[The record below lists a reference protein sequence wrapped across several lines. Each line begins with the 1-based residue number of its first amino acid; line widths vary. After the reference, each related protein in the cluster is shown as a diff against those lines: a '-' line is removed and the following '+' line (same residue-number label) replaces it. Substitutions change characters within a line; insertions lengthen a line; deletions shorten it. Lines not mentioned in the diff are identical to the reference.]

1 MWKNALAVIV
11 LVFFATACGN
21 DAAPV
26 ISDGG
31 TADTDTDTDTDAD
44 GDTDADSDTD
54 ADTDTDSDGGV
65 NPGELIGTIRDFHD
79 THPDFEAEL
88 GAETGIVED
97 VLGSDGKPVYAGG
110 AGTVTTHG
118 EAAFDQWYND
128 TVDVNMSTQWTIQ
141 LVEGTDGV
149 WVFDDQEFFPIDGM
163 LFGEEGNPHN
173 YHFTYELHTQFTYN
187 GGEVF
192 RFTGDD
198 DLWVFINNRLAID
211 LGGVHGQLTQEADLD
226 DQAADLGISTGNV
239 YTLDFFFAERHLVE
253 SHFRIDT
260 TISDLA
266 PPID

>member
-1 MWKNALAVIV
+1 M
-11 LVFFATACGN
+11 
-21 DAAPV
+21 
-26 ISDGG
+26 
-31 TADTDTDTDTDAD
+31 
-44 GDTDADSDTD
+44 
-54 ADTDTDSDGGV
+54 
-65 NPGELIGTIRDFHD
+65 
-79 THPDFEAEL
+79 
-88 GAETGIVED
+88 
-97 VLGSDGKPVYAGG
+97 YAGG

-118 EAAFDQWYND
+118 QAAFDQWYND
-128 TVDVNMSTQWTIQ
+128 TAGVNMSTQWTIQ

-187 GGEVF
+187 GGELF

-211 LGGVHGQLTQEADLD
+211 LGGVHGQLTEEADLD
-226 DQAADLGISTGNV
+226 AQAVDLGITTGNV
-239 YTLDFFFAERHLVE
+239 YPLDFFFAERHLVE